1 MASRG
6 HRGSIGQPVDE
17 AQEQTTTATH
27 ERRRRLLGPDVRRR
41 PSGEAPPLPRELG
54 RSGKFWLF
62 MVGYFVATLIAVL
75 LFEPMARLYERTD
88 TSLLHAF
95 ANARNDV
102 LTEIMQAI
110 ALLSSRWV
118 LRFLRW
124 GTIAALLVT
133 RRFRHLFVFL
143 GALIVE
149 EVVAYWLTLVIHRPR
164 PLGIVILGPWQGFS
178 MPSRPMA
185 SLAVTLVGMAYS
197 LIPHGRYR
205 DAAKWAIGGVL
216 VAVGISRLYLGVE
229 AVSACIFGGV
239 LGVAIGLTAF
249 RWFTPNDVFPVT
261 YRKGKAAHLDV
272 TGMRGEAIVT
282 AVRDQLGYRVLDIK
296 PVGLAGSG
304 GSTPLRL
311 TVRSEDGGPE
321 RQLFAKLYAQ
331 NHVRADR
338 WYKMGRTILYGA
350 LEDETPFSTVR
361 RFVEYEDYALRLM
374 EDLDLP
380 VPTPYG
386 VVEITPE
393 REYMIVM
400 EFFDDAVE
408 IGEAEVDD
416 GVIDQGLLLIR
427 EMWDEGLAHRDIK
440 PANLMVREGQLKLID
455 VFFVQ
460 VRPSPWRQAVDL
472 ANMMMVLAL
481 RSDAKRVYE
490 HAVRLFSPDEIAEAF
505 AATRGVASPTQLR
518 SMMKD
523 DGRDLLA
530 EFRALAPARDEVR
543 IQRWSIR
550 RVIMTATALVAL
562 LFVVA
567 LIVSNWAV
575 FA

>member
-1 MASRG
+1 
-6 HRGSIGQPVDE
+6 VDTG
-17 AQEQTTTATH
+17 EQTTEETH
-27 ERRRRLLGPDVRRR
+27 ERRKRLLGPDVRRR
-41 PSGEAPPLPRELG
+41 PSGEAPPLPRDLG

-62 MVGYFVATLIAVL
+62 MVAYFVATLIGVL

-88 TSLLHAF
+88 TSFLHLLAEG
-95 ANARNDV
+95 RTDI

-118 LRFLRW
+118 IRFLRW
-124 GTIAALLVT
+124 GTIIALIAA
-133 RRFRHLFVFL
+133 RRWRHLFVFL
-143 GALIVE
+143 GALIAE
-149 EVVAYWLTLVIHRPR
+149 EVIAYLLTLVIHRPR
-164 PLGIVILGPWQGFS
+164 PLGVEILAPWQGFS

-185 SLAVTLVGMAYS
+185 SLAVTLVAMAYS

-205 DAAKWAIGGVL
+205 DATKWAIGGIL
-216 VAVGISRLYLGVE
+216 VGVGVARLYLAVE
-229 AVSACIFGGV
+229 AASACVFGGV

-272 TGMRGEAIVT
+272 GGMRGEAIVT
-282 AVRDQLGYRVLDIK
+282 AVRDQLGYHVLDIE

-311 TVRSEDGGPE
+311 KVRSEDGGPE

-338 WYKMGRTILYGA
+338 WYKVGRTILYGA

-374 EDLDLP
+374 DDLDLP

-386 VVEITPE
+386 IVEITPE

-400 EFFDDAVE
+400 EFFDGAVE
-408 IGEAEVDD
+408 IGEADIDD
-416 GVIDQGLLLIR
+416 GVIEQGLQLVR
-427 EMWDEGLAHRDIK
+427 DMWDEGLAHRDVK
-440 PANLMVREGQLKLID
+440 PANLMVRDGELKLID

-472 ANMMMVLAL
+472 ANMMMVLGL
-481 RSDAKRVYE
+481 RSDAPRVYE

-518 SMMKD
+518 TMMKE
-523 DGRDLLA
+523 DGRDLLT

-543 IQRWSIR
+543 IQRWSFR
-550 RVIMTATALVAL
+550 RLVMTATALLAVLIAL
-562 LFVVA
+562 G

>member
-1 MASRG
+1 
-6 HRGSIGQPVDE
+6 VDTG
-17 AQEQTTTATH
+17 EQTTRETH
-27 ERRRRLLGPDVRRR
+27 ERRKRLLGPDVRRR
-41 PSGEAPPLPRELG
+41 PSGEAPPLPRNLG

-62 MVGYFVATLIAVL
+62 MVGYFVATLIGVL

-88 TSLLHAF
+88 TSFLHLLAEG
-95 ANARNDV
+95 RNDI
-102 LTEIMQAI
+102 LTEIMQAV
-110 ALLSSRWV
+110 ALLASRWV
-118 LRFLRW
+118 IRVLRW
-124 GTIAALLVT
+124 GTIIALIAT
-133 RRFRHLFVFL
+133 RRWRHLFVFL
-143 GALIVE
+143 GALIAE
-149 EVVAYWLTLVIHRPR
+149 EVVAYLLTLVIHRPR
-164 PLGIVILGPWQGFS
+164 PLGIEILAPWQGFS

-205 DAAKWAIGGVL
+205 DASKYAIGGIL
-216 VAVGISRLYLGVE
+216 VGVGIARLYLGVE
-229 AVSACIFGGV
+229 AASACIFGGV

-261 YRKGKAAHLDV
+261 YKKGKAAHLDV
-272 TGMRGEAIVT
+272 GGMRGEAIVT
-282 AVRDQLGYRVLDIK
+282 AVRDQLGYRVLDIQ

-311 TVRSEDGGPE
+311 KVRSEEGGPE

-338 WYKMGRTILYGA
+338 WYKIGRTILYGA
-350 LEDETPFSTVR
+350 LEDETPFGTVR

-374 EDLDLP
+374 YDLDLP

-400 EFFDDAVE
+400 EFFDGAVE
-408 IGEAEVDD
+408 IGEAEIDD
-416 GVIDQGLLLIR
+416 GVIEQGLQLVR
-427 EMWDEGLAHRDIK
+427 EMWDEGLAHRDVK
-440 PANLMVREGQLKLID
+440 PANLMVRDGELKLID

-481 RSDAKRVYE
+481 RSDAPRVYE

-523 DGRDLLA
+523 DGRDLLE
-530 EFRALAPARDEVR
+530 EFRALAPARDPVR
-543 IQRWSIR
+543 IQRWSLR
-550 RVIMTATALVAL
+550 RVGLTVTALLAL
-562 LFVVA
+562 LFVLG